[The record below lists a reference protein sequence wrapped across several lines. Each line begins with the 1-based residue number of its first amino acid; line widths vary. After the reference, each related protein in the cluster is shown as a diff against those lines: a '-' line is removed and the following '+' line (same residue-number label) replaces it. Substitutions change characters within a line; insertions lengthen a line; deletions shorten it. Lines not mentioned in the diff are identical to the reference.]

1 MKFSIED
8 GKVLIDIARKA
19 IENYLERGIKISP
32 PKNLSKK
39 FYEKLGVFVTLEKN
53 HELRGCI
60 GYPFPTRPLVEALI
74 DSAIDSALND
84 DRFPPVQKNEL
95 KDICIEVSI
104 LGKLELLKVNKP
116 EEYLKKIKVGGD
128 GLVIEKGWFS
138 GLFLPQVWQLIP
150 NPEEFLDALCLKAG
164 LPKRSWLDKNTKIYR
179 FRVQAFREV
188 EPYGDVEEVKFTS

>member
-1 MKFSIED
+1 
-8 GKVLIDIARKA
+8 
-19 IENYLERGIKISP
+19 LEEG
-32 PKNLSKK
+32 
-39 FYEKLGVFVTLEKN
+39 

-60 GYPFPTRPLVEALI
+60 GYPFPTKPLVEALI